1 MTSELGLRKI
11 RIAADKSIIAR
22 SRTLTSKES
31 WNKSGLKSTNHNL
44 LPKRS
49 ARMIDRTEKPKIP
62 STFAKRYTTGSPNSV
77 GVHCI
82 FEFIR
87 ECMKIKKIR
96 PKFHFLTKKR
106 NKNDLHCV
114 CVLLFTVSSPLE
126 PFGSRF
132 IDEEGEGDCSVAR
145 LSVNSCALVWIFG
158 ALCHGQMDPGTL
170 PSCYSRWQNSFVFVP
185 AAGWR
190 QIVAVT

>member
-1 MTSELGLRKI
+1 
-11 RIAADKSIIAR
+11 
-22 SRTLTSKES
+22 
-31 WNKSGLKSTNHNL
+31 
-44 LPKRS
+44 
-49 ARMIDRTEKPKIP
+49 MIDRTEKPKIP

-106 NKNDLHCV
+106 NKNYLHCV

-132 IDEEGEGDCSVAR
+132 IDKEGEGDCSVAR
-145 LSVNSCALVWIFG
+145 LSVNSFVTIKWTQGLFHRATRDDKTVLF
-158 ALCHGQMDPGTL
+158 LCPPPDGGKL
-170 PSCYSRWQNSFVFVP
+170 SL
-185 AAGWR
+185 
-190 QIVAVT
+190 